1 MSKSKLRSKIL
12 GLRKSKL
19 YKKFKINPEI
29 IYFFLKKNKIN
40 FKNVG
45 GYYPCNYEIDDLEI
59 INFLRKKKIKISLP
73 IVGKNNQ
80 MNFYEWLKNDPLK
93 INKYGIAE
101 PISLKKIYP
110 DIIFVPLVAYDAD
123 LNRLGYGGG
132 YYDRYLDKIKN
143 IKKVLKIGL
152 AFSYQKL
159 KKIPINI
166 HDKKLDLI
174 VTEKE
179 IIK

>member
-1 MSKSKLRSKIL
+1 VSKSKLRSKIL

-40 FKNVG
+40 FKSVG

>member
-1 MSKSKLRSKIL
+1 MGKSKLRSKIL
-12 GLRKSKL
+12 KLRKNKL
-19 YKKFKINPEI
+19 YKKFRIDPEI
-29 IYFFLKKNKIN
+29 IYFFLKKNKIT
-40 FKNVG
+40 FKSLG
-45 GYYPCNYEIDDLEI
+45 AYYPCNYEIDDLEI
-59 INFLRKKKIKISLP
+59 INFLRKKRMKISLP

-101 PISLKKIYP
+101 PTSLKKIYP
-110 DIIFVPLVAYDAD
+110 DILFVPLVAYDAD

-159 KKIPINI
+159 KKIPTNI

-174 VTEKE
+174 ITEKE